1 MDVAYTNQHVDKP
14 LRTCTLH
21 TDDSCI
27 YWIKKGETSYKGLG
41 HLKRD
46 GGWLSFNDEKEAVV
60 YKETSFPKYQLID
73 HC

>member
-1 MDVAYTNQHVDKP
+1 MVWLNVDKP

-21 TDDSCI
+21 TDDCCI
-27 YWIKKGETSYKGLG
+27 YWIKKEETNYKGLG

-46 GGWLSFNDEKEAVV
+46 GGWLSFNDEKEAVIH
-60 YKETSFPKYQLID
+60 KETSFPKYQLIN